1 MLLLIFCLGFA
12 TSAEEGNREAHCNGY
27 SAEYLSSGLVLELF
41 MSDTSM
47 KQALPEAPS
56 RRLPVGAEVLPGG
69 GVHFRVWA
77 PVSQKVAVEIGSEMS
92 LEGAQVVPL
101 QLEDEGYWSGRIE
114 TASAGMYY
122 RYRLDSGSFPDPA
135 SRFQPEGP
143 HGPSQIVDPSTFS
156 WTDHDWKG
164 VSREGQVIYELH
176 IGTFTK
182 EGDWSAAVQHLPHL
196 ADLGITMI
204 EVMPVADFPGRFGW
218 GYDGVN
224 LYAPT
229 RLYGKPDDF
238 RRFVD
243 KAHSLGLGVIL
254 DVVYNHLGPD
264 GNYVKQ
270 FSPHYFSET
279 YNNEWGD
286 ALNFDGEYSAPVREY
301 FVSNAGYWVDEYHC
315 DGLRLD
321 ATQQIFDRSDTHL
334 LTAIH
339 AKCREAAGNRGIYIV
354 GENETQHS
362 RLVRPLQ
369 HGGYGLDSLWN
380 DDFHHS
386 AIVAM
391 TGKNEAY
398 YSDYHGSPQEFISAA
413 KWGFLFQGQRYKW
426 QKQRRGSPGLDLSPT
441 NFVNFLQ
448 NHDQIA
454 NSLWGRRLH
463 TLTSGGKMRALTALL
478 LLGPNTPMLFQ
489 GQEFASGSPFLYFA
503 DHNPELAAAVAKG
516 REEFLSQFPSIASED
531 VAALIPNPEKE
542 ETFLRCKLDFADR
555 EKNVEVLQCHRDLLR
570 LRRDDPLLGKA
581 ERGNFDGAVLGP
593 AAFVLRFF
601 GRAQDDRL
609 LLVNLGPQLHL
620 DPAPE
625 PLLAPPH
632 GCLWQTHWASE
643 DPRYG
648 GSGTPEVDSDENWR
662 LPAEAAVLLTPIP
675 TP

>member
-1 MLLLIFCLGFA
+1 MNQA
-12 TSAEEGNREAHCNGY
+12 PQEA
-27 SAEYLSSGLVLELF
+27 
-41 MSDTSM
+41 
-47 KQALPEAPS
+47 QS
-56 RRLPVGAEVLPGG
+56 RRLPVGAEISQNG

-77 PVSQKVAVEIGSEMS
+77 PASQSVSVEVGSDSDLSDRKE
-92 LEGAQVVPL
+92 VPL
-101 QLEDEGYWSGRIE
+101 VAEAEGYWSGSVE
-114 TASAGMYY
+114 TASAGMFY
-122 RYRLDSGSFPDPA
+122 RYRLDEGSFPDPA
-135 SRFQPEGP
+135 SRFQPQGP
-143 HGPSQIVDPSTFS
+143 HGASQIVDPSAFA
-156 WTDHDWKG
+156 WTDQEWKG
-164 VSREGQVIYELH
+164 VTRHGQVIYELH
-176 IGTFTK
+176 VGTFTK
-182 EGDWSAAVQHLPHL
+182 EGTWAAAAEHLPYL
-196 ADLGITMI
+196 ADLGITLI
-204 EVMPVADFPGRFGW
+204 ELMPVSDFPGRFGW

-224 LYAPT
+224 MFAPT
-229 RLYGKPDDF
+229 RLYGAPDDF
-238 RRFVD
+238 RHFVNR
-243 KAHSLGLGVIL
+243 AHSLGLGVIL

-264 GNYVKQ
+264 GNYIKQ
-270 FSPHYFSET
+270 FSPYYFSEQ
-279 YNNEWGD
+279 YHNEWGD
-286 ALNFDGEYSAPVREY
+286 ALNFDGEHSGPVREL
-301 FVSNAGYWVDEYHC
+301 FVGNAGYWIDEYHC

-321 ATQQIFDRSDTHL
+321 ATQQIFDRSQRHL
-334 LTAIH
+334 LAEIH
-339 AKCREAAGNRGIYIV
+339 SRCQAVAAGRGIYIV
-354 GENETQHS
+354 GENEPQLS
-362 RLVRPLQ
+362 RLIRPLQ
-369 HGGYGLDSLWN
+369 QGGYGLDSLWN

-386 AIVAM
+386 AVVAM

-426 QKQRRGSPGLDLSPT
+426 QKKRRGTPSLDLSPV

-531 VAALIPNPEKE
+531 VAAIIPNPESE

-555 EKNVEVLQCHRDLLR
+555 ERNAEVLRCHQDLLR
-570 LRRDDPLLGKA
+570 LRREDPLLGKV
-581 ERGNFDGAVLGP
+581 ERGSFDGAVLGP

-601 GRAQDDRL
+601 GRAQNDRL
-609 LLVNLGPQLHL
+609 LVINLGPLLHL

-625 PLLAPPH
+625 PLLAPPY
-632 GCLWQTHWASE
+632 GCVWQTTWSSE

-662 LPAEAAVLLTPIP
+662 LPPEAALLLTPLP
-675 TP
+675 SL